1 MKNITLLK
9 AKVGILAVSCL
20 SITALFACVDK
31 DARNDLSPNLP
42 TDQAQNGDF
51 GDQGEERIRGLIS
64 RFLMMEYLLFLVRK
78 DMGKNATGARTGEG
92 REIYHVTNL
101 NDAGPGSFRDA
112 VSKPW
117 RIIVFDVSG
126 VIKLSSNPIVLK
138 SNQTIL
144 GHTAPVME
152 SFFIMDVFPLLEHIT

>member
-51 GDQGEERIRGLIS
+51 GDQGGGSDQGLN
-64 RFLMMEYLLFLVRK
+64 FQVFDDGVLVRK
-78 DMGKNATGARTGEG
+78 DMGKMQQVLVR
-92 REIYHVTNL
+92 V
-101 NDAGPGSFRDA
+101 RDE
-112 VSKPW
+112 K
-117 RIIVFDVSG
+117 
-126 VIKLSSNPIVLK
+126 
-138 SNQTIL
+138 
-144 GHTAPVME
+144 
-152 SFFIMDVFPLLEHIT
+152 FIM

>member
-51 GDQGEERIRGLIS
+51 GDQGEARIGGLIS
-64 RFLMMEYLLFLVRK
+64 RF
-78 DMGKNATGARTGEG
+78 
-92 REIYHVTNL
+92 
-101 NDAGPGSFRDA
+101 
-112 VSKPW
+112 
-117 RIIVFDVSG
+117 
-126 VIKLSSNPIVLK
+126 
-138 SNQTIL
+138 
-144 GHTAPVME
+144 
-152 SFFIMDVFPLLEHIT
+152 

>member
-51 GDQGEERIRGLIS
+51 GDQGGGSDQGLN
-64 RFLMMEYLLFLVRK
+64 FPVLMMEYLLFLVRK
-78 DMGKNATGARTGEG
+78 DMGKCNRCSYG
-92 REIYHVTNL
+92 
-101 NDAGPGSFRDA
+101 
-112 VSKPW
+112 
-117 RIIVFDVSG
+117 
-126 VIKLSSNPIVLK
+126 
-138 SNQTIL
+138 
-144 GHTAPVME
+144 
-152 SFFIMDVFPLLEHIT
+152 